1 MIQNTNYHGPTAFF
15 RKHWNGDYSL
25 ARSYWINTLL
35 VSLFAPA
42 LGLLISPLLQD
53 LPARYSSASVLALT
67 ALGLL
72 IWVWAITGTWASAN
86 KHVER
91 GGKQGWATAAKL
103 VIILSIIRT
112 VSDVASFGTSLED
125 HWRVALGEQAG
136 PQYSVH
142 VSADGQSIVLT
153 GGMNDGAAE
162 ALSNAL
168 DMAPA
173 VKNIVLSSTG
183 GWVREGTLVADIIS
197 QRSLS
202 TYVAEE
208 CTSACTIAFLAG
220 ENRIIGPNARIGF
233 HQFTS
238 VGETF
243 GENSDQ
249 TTARVVYEKS
259 GLPREFISKI
269 VATPAEE
276 VWYPEKKELL
286 AANVITQATSTT
298 KTASVAAQ
306 MPKADVGEQDVES
319 GLIAG
324 FEQAANEINRST
336 PTMVDSETRLDR
348 ATAGPGAVLTYHYT
362 FPNYTSDDLDGAWIK
377 SELRENVTSNVC
389 ESEVMKPALEYGGKY
404 VYSYS
409 GSDQIVIASF
419 QITREECGYGPRASG
434 PQNFVLVTLP
444 HGVQIELPRNWQVLS
459 ENQRITIDSSVQSR
473 AELAGE
479 VFDASSDLNFG
490 ANYYDDAGKTAAIMN
505 VRYYP
510 NLEISQAEAHA
521 SGIADIS
528 ELDSAMHDSML
539 EAGQINGFTVLEWSG
554 TSKQEING
562 ITALVTEYKRSSV
575 YNGSNFKVRLVR
587 VFNKEKS
594 FTMTVSYREDHEHL
608 LRPICDRII
617 SSLNI

>member
-112 VSDVASFGTSLED
+112 IGDVGNLSASLED
-125 HWRVALGEQAG
+125 HWRVAMGEQAG
-136 PQYSVH
+136 PEYTVQ
-142 VSADGQSIVLT
+142 VSADGQSIVFR

-173 VKNIVLSSTG
+173 VKNVVFNSMG
-183 GWVREGTLVADIIS
+183 GWVREGNLVADIILE
-197 QRSLS
+197 RKLS
-202 TYVAEE
+202 TYVEGE

-220 ENRIIGPNARIGF
+220 KDRLLGPNAKIGF
-233 HQFTS
+233 HQFKF

-249 TTARVVYEKS
+249 TAARDVYERS
-259 GLPREFISKI
+259 GVSREFINRI
-269 VATPAEE
+269 VAIPSEE
-276 VWYPEKKELL
+276 VWYPEKKELM
-286 AANVITQATSTT
+286 AANVITQESNQKEITSP
-298 KTASVAAQ
+298 VAGLGRIDA
-306 MPKADVGEQDVES
+306 GNQDIEK
-319 GLIAG
+319 GLIDG
-324 FEQAANEINRST
+324 FKQAADEINQST
-336 PTMVDSETRLDR
+336 PTMVDSETRLDK
-348 ATAGPGAVLTYHYT
+348 ATVGPGAVLTYHYT
-362 FPNYTSDDLDGAWIK
+362 FPNYSSDELDSVWIK
-377 SELRENVTSNVC
+377 SELRQSVTSNVC
-389 ESEVMKPALEYGGKY
+389 KNEIMKPALEYGGKY

-409 GSDQIVIASF
+409 GSDQIVIESF
-419 QITREECGYGPRASG
+419 QITQKDCGDRPRASVSK
-434 PQNFVLVTLP
+434 NFVPVKLP
-444 HGVQIELPRNWQVLS
+444 HGVQIELPKNWQVLS

-473 AELAGE
+473 AEFAGE

-490 ANYYDDAGKTAAIMN
+490 ANYYDDAGKTAALMN
-505 VRYYP
+505 VRFYP
-510 NLEISQAEAHA
+510 NLEISQADARA
-521 SGIADIS
+521 SGIPDIS
-528 ELDSAMHDSML
+528 ELDSVIRDSMT
-539 EAGQINGFTVLEWSG
+539 EAGQINGFSVLEWSG
-554 TSKQEING
+554 TSKQKING
-562 ITALVTEYKRSSV
+562 ITAFVTEYKRSSI
-575 YNGSNFKVRLVR
+575 YNSSNFKVRLVR
-587 VFNKEKS
+587 VFNKERS
-594 FTMTVSYREDHEHL
+594 FTMTVSYRENQEHL
-608 LRPICDRII
+608 LRPICDRIV
-617 SSLNI
+617 SSINI